1 MNQLILGGSRPVCN
15 AGRVADALFEA
26 VGPKGAEGDGASAV
40 NSTQSEEDGGHCGN
54 SSWKLRR

>member
-15 AGRVADALFEA
+15 AGRVADALFET

-40 NSTQSEEDGGHCGN
+40 DGTQSEEERGHCGG
-54 SSWKLRR
+54 SCWTLKR